1 MTATDSVAAYVA
13 PFANLLPPNA
23 RLLVQAGAGD
33 GGGDLARHYRDLYPA
48 SSLLAVDADPA
59 GAQQA
64 RGYADRVYQADLD
77 SAGDA
82 FYRQLEWADGWFFDA
97 TLEQFEQPPHVLA
110 QVRKVI
116 QYDAC
121 VIARVANANHWQTP
135 KTPARHQFDL
145 AAVLA
150 LFQRGGFRIV
160 NGIVLNPPPPP
171 PEIDAALR
179 AQAAQAGI
187 APELWMEAA
196 LPSHY
201 LIKAMPA

>member
-1 MTATDSVAAYVA
+1 MIATDSVAAYVA

-33 GGGDLARHYRDLYPA
+33 GELARHYRGIYPA

-77 SAGDA
+77 SASDA

-97 TLEQFEQPPHVLA
+97 TLERFEQPQHVLA

-121 VIARVANANHWQTP
+121 VVARVANARHWQAPETP
-135 KTPARHQFDL
+135 PRHHLEL

-160 NGIVLNPPPPP
+160 NGIMLNPAPPPPDI
-171 PEIDAALR
+171 EAVLR
-179 AQAAQAGI
+179 AQAAQAGV
-187 APELWMEAA
+187 APELMLEAA